1 MAGLAIADQAA
12 VLRETVRATG
22 ERLGRRVSFAPLIEA
37 GGIGNGVHVHLSFRD
52 AAGAPATYDPAGP
65 QGMSTATDGFV
76 AGVLAHL
83 PAILAFLAPSVIS
96 YGRLVP
102 HRWSAAFDNLGV
114 QDREAAVRI
123 CPVRRLGGGDVA
135 AQFHFE
141 VRACDAAASPHL
153 ALAALVHAGAAG
165 IEAGLAAP
173 EATAEDLSLL
183 PAEALRARGHRRLPA
198 SLGAA
203 LDALEASE
211 EVRGLVSRR
220 LRGDLPRPQAQ
231 GDGEPRGAG
240 RGGGGPRLSIGLLTR
255 LSKLII
261 TPVPLGS
268 STRMDKSSSGEKAMN
283 MSKAALAAVLAAVLS
298 AAPVA
303 AQDDPI
309 VFGGALC
316 LTGVQAPLDTP
327 GFRGAQVA
335 VKALNDAG
343 GLLGRQVEFINI
355 DGKSDP
361 VTVGNAAVELIDQ
374 GADLILAP
382 CDFDFGGPASREAQ
396 TAGLVGLSLCASDPL
411 YSSWSL
417 GDKQFTLSMWNT
429 TMGATA
435 AEYAFKERGWKTAYV
450 VTDQFI
456 AYTKSLSKYFIEHFK
471 ALGGE
476 ILLEDT
482 YTNGDNN
489 FSAQLARLQ
498 ALDKKPDVIFVS
510 SYGQDIGA
518 IIRALREVGYDAPVM
533 GGDAYDDPA
542 MIASLG
548 PTLGNDIY
556 FVTHTWMGAEALARH
571 AEVHRPLHGDVR
583 RAARHRL
590 RRHRLGRGDDAGAG
604 GHGGRLDRRRGGG
617 QGAGGRAVQA
627 PDRRSRLPQ
636 RRGGPRARQVG
647 GAGRGQGRQA
657 DLRRLAHPGKHAAGL
672 ILPDSPGRRR
682 WSRRRSRSSSRG
694 CARSTGCRCRCRRAR
709 SSG

>member
-1 MAGLAIADQAA
+1 
-12 VLRETVRATG
+12 
-22 ERLGRRVSFAPLIEA
+22 
-37 GGIGNGVHVHLSFRD
+37 
-52 AAGAPATYDPAGP
+52 
-65 QGMSTATDGFV
+65 
-76 AGVLAHL
+76 
-83 PAILAFLAPSVIS
+83 
-96 YGRLVP
+96 
-102 HRWSAAFDNLGV
+102 
-114 QDREAAVRI
+114 
-123 CPVRRLGGGDVA
+123 
-135 AQFHFE
+135 
-141 VRACDAAASPHL
+141 
-153 ALAALVHAGAAG
+153 
-165 IEAGLAAP
+165 
-173 EATAEDLSLL
+173 
-183 PAEALRARGHRRLPA
+183 
-198 SLGAA
+198 
-203 LDALEASE
+203 
-211 EVRGLVSRR
+211 
-220 LRGDLPRPQAQ
+220 
-231 GDGEPRGAG
+231 
-240 RGGGGPRLSIGLLTR
+240 
-255 LSKLII
+255 
-261 TPVPLGS
+261 
-268 STRMDKSSSGEKAMN
+268 MDKSR
-283 MSKAALAAVLAAVLS
+283 AAIAAVIAAVLA

-343 GLLGRQVEFINI
+343 GLLGRPVELINV

-482 YTNGDNN
+482 YTNGDND

-498 ALDKKPDVIFVS
+498 ALDEKPDVIFVS
-510 SYGQDIGA
+510 SYGQDIGV
-518 IIRALREVGYDAPVM
+518 IIRSLREVGYDAPVL

-548 PTLGNDIY
+548 ETLGNDIY
-556 FVTHTWMGAEALARH
+556 FVTHTWMGAEAHPDMPKFIDLYTAMFNEPPDTAFAATGWDAVMMLAQ
-571 AEVHRPLHGDVR
+571 AVR
-583 RAARHRL
+583 RSAPPTARRW
-590 RRHRLGRGDDAGAG
+590 
-604 GHGGRLDRRRGGG
+604 
-617 QGAGGRAVQA
+617 
-627 PDRRSRLPQ
+627 
-636 RRGGPRARQVG
+636 
-647 GAGRGQGRQA
+647 
-657 DLRRLAHPGKHAAGL
+657 
-672 ILPDSPGRRR
+672 RRR
-682 WSRRRSRSSSRG
+682 WSTGSSS
-694 CARSTGCRCRCRRAR
+694 S
-709 SSG
+709 